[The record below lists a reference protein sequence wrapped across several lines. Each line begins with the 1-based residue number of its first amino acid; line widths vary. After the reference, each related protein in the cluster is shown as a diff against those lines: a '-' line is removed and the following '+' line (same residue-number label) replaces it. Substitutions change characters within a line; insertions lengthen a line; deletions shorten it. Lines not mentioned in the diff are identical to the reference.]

1 MPDAIETAAFT
12 RPRRLKIAGVVLT
25 GGVVAIIGLGALS
38 RVHVDQSLKAWT
50 RDQVAP
56 TVTLASVAGGG
67 ERELALPG
75 TIQAFY
81 TAPIHARTS
90 GYLKRWYADI
100 GDQVKAGQVLAEID
114 TPDLDQQVLQA
125 RAELASAQANQRLA
139 STTAKR
145 WDGLLAQ
152 DAVSRQEA
160 EEKAGDLAA
169 RVAAVNAARANL
181 NRLLTLESFK
191 RLTAPFD
198 GVVTERNT
206 DIGALISVGG
216 ANDTALFTVADLH
229 RLRIYVS
236 IPQAYS
242 ALIKPGDAARL
253 TVPEFAGQTF
263 KASVVSDARAI
274 AANGGVKV
282 ELQLDNLDGRLRPG
296 AYAQVTFAVAAG
308 PGAARV
314 PATALL
320 FRQQGPVVAVVDARG
335 RARITPIVISRDLG
349 TSVEV
354 GAGLSPGEKVID
366 NPPDA
371 IANGEAVRVAAIA
384 STAGHAKP

>member
-1 MPDAIETAAFT
+1 MPDAIETAEFT
-12 RPRRLKIAGVVLT
+12 RPRRLKAAGIALT
-25 GGVVAIIGLGALS
+25 GLAVAVVGVGALN
-38 RVHVDQSLKAWT
+38 RVRADQSLKTWT

-56 TVTLASVAGGG
+56 TVTLTTVEGGAA
-67 ERELALPG
+67 RQLALPG

-90 GYLKRWYADI
+90 GYLKRWYANI
-100 GDQVKAGQVLAEID
+100 GDQVKAGQLLAEID

-125 RAELASAQANQRLA
+125 RAELGSAQANQRLA
-139 STTAKR
+139 ATTAKR

-169 RVAAVNAARANL
+169 RDADVKAARANL
-181 NRLLTLESFK
+181 DRLLTLESFK

-216 ANDTALFTVADLH
+216 ANDTALFTVADQH

-263 KASVVSDARAI
+263 PAKVVNDARAI

-282 ELQLDNLDGRLRPG
+282 ELQLDNIDGRLRPG
-296 AYAQVTFAVAAG
+296 AYAQVAFTVASG

-320 FRQQGPVVAVVDARG
+320 FRQQGPIVAVVDPGG
-335 RARITPIVISRDLG
+335 RARITPVVISRDLG
-349 TSVEV
+349 TSVEI
-354 GAGLSPGEKVID
+354 GAGLSPGAKVID

-371 IANGEAVRVAAIA
+371 IANGEAVRVAASA